1 MDGQPDSDWSK
12 WSAANEAALKKLPS
26 GEYTLVAQARI
37 KGYVD
42 LKSKQLKQSFT
53 VEAEEQPKTE
63 IQPDQTSFPEIRIKT
78 TS

>member
-12 WSAANEAALKKLPS
+12 WSAANGAALKKLPS

-37 KGYVD
+37 KGHVD
-42 LKSKQLKQSFT
+42 LQSKQSFT

-63 IQPDQTSFPEIRIKT
+63 IQPDQTSFPEIRMET